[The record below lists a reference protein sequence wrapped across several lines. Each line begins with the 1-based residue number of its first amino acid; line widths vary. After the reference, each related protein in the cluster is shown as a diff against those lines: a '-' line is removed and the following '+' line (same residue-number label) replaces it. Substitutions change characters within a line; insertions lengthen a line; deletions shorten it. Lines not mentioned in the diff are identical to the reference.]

1 LENRGQQHQNAF
13 KRYPPS
19 PKDIEA
25 KKKQWAKEET
35 LKTQSQ
41 R

>member
-1 LENRGQQHQNAF
+1 MNIKSAF

-25 KKKQWAKEET
+25 KKKAVNQKD
-35 LKTQSQ
+35 TQDALAGPI
-41 R
+41 